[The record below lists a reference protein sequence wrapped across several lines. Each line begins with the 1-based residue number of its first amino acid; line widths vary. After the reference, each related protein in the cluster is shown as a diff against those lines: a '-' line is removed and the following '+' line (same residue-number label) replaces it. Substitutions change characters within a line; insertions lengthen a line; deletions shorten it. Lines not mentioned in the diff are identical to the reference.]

1 MSGDRDLD
9 VVLFGATGFVGRL
22 VAGYLAGHAPA
33 GVRIGLAG
41 RSAQRLG
48 EVRAGLGAPA
58 EAWPLLVADSADPES
73 LAALARAAR
82 VVATT
87 VGPYRQ
93 HGIKL
98 VEACA
103 SMGTDYADLT
113 GEVLFIRDSIDR
125 YHEAAAGSGA
135 RIVHCCGFDSIPSDL
150 GVLLLHQSA
159 LADDAGGLEDTT
171 LVVKALRGGL
181 SGGTLASG
189 MGQWDEARAS
199 ARARQLVGDPYA
211 LSPDRA
217 AEPDL
222 GDERDLDWVSYDREL
237 GIWAAPFV
245 MAALNTRVVRR
256 SNALQDWAY
265 GRRFRYREIT
275 GCGSSGP
282 VAPVKAV
289 SLAAGL
295 KALMAGVGFG
305 PSRTLLDRFMPAPG
319 QGPGEK
325 TRDAGFFR
333 IEIHARTSSG
343 ARYVARIGAQGDPGY
358 AATSV
363 MFGESALCLALDG
376 ERLPG
381 RGGVLTP
388 ATAMGATL
396 AGRLTAAGHTLTA
409 KRIP

>member
-1 MSGDRDLD
+1 MSGDRELD

-22 VAGYLAGHAPA
+22 VAEYLAGHAPA

-41 RSAQRLG
+41 RSAERLAK
-48 EVRAGLGAPA
+48 VRAGLGAPA
-58 EAWPLLVADSADPES
+58 AEWPLLVADSANPDS

-82 VVATT
+82 VIATT
-87 VGPYRQ
+87 VGPYRKD
-93 HGIKL
+93 GLRL

-103 SMGTDYADLT
+103 RMGTDYADLT
-113 GEVLFIRDSIDR
+113 GEVLFMRDSIDH
-125 YHEAAAGSGA
+125 YHDVANSTGA

-150 GVLLLHQSA
+150 GALLLHQSA
-159 LADDAGGLEDTT
+159 LADDAGGLEGTT

-222 GDERDLDWVSYDREL
+222 GDERDLDWVSFDREL

-275 GCGSSGP
+275 GCGSGP
-282 VAPVKAV
+282 AAPVKAV
-289 SLAAGL
+289 SIAAGL

-305 PSRTLLDRFMPAPG
+305 PSRTLLGRFLPAPG
-319 QGPGEK
+319 EGPGEK
-325 TRDAGFFR
+325 ARDTGFFR
-333 IEIHARTSSG
+333 VQIHARTSCG
-343 ARYVARIGAQGDPGY
+343 ARYVARVGAQGDPGY

-376 ERLPG
+376 ERLPA

-396 AGRLTAAGHTLTA
+396 AGRLTAAGHTLATQ
-409 KRIP
+409 RIP

>member
-41 RSAQRLG
+41 RSAQRLA

-58 EAWPLLVADSADPES
+58 EAWPLLVADSADSES

-159 LADDAGGLEDTT
+159 LADDAGGLEGTT

-275 GCGSSGP
+275 GCGSGP
-282 VAPVKAV
+282 AAPVKAV
-289 SLAAGL
+289 SIAAGL
-295 KALMAGVGFG
+295 KALMAGTGFG
-305 PSRTLLDRFMPAPG
+305 PSRTLFGRFLPAPG
-319 QGPGEK
+319 
-325 TRDAGFFR
+325 
-333 IEIHARTSSG
+333 
-343 ARYVARIGAQGDPGY
+343 
-358 AATSV
+358 
-363 MFGESALCLALDG
+363 
-376 ERLPG
+376 
-381 RGGVLTP
+381 
-388 ATAMGATL
+388 
-396 AGRLTAAGHTLTA
+396 
-409 KRIP
+409 